1 MENTADIKY
10 RNAAERVAR
19 LKKFYRSLF
28 LFVIIFC
35 AVTLYRFFKTG
46 DLFYRS
52 EISVV
57 FIIWGI
63 ILAVKSVKLFFL
75 NTEWENDMIK
85 KELKNQ
91 QNANQ

>member
-1 MENTADIKY
+1 MENSTEIKY

-35 AVTLYRFFKTG
+35 AVTLYRFYGTRDF
-46 DLFYRS
+46 FYNS
-52 EISVV
+52 SISVV
-57 FIIWGI
+57 FVIWGI
-63 ILAVKSVKLFFL
+63 ILAVKSIKIFFL
-75 NTEWENDMIK
+75 NTEWENDVIK

-91 QNANQ
+91 QNGNQ